1 MRRIAAVVRGPRQAW
16 FSLAALAVMLPF
28 PLFAIAAD
36 DFPLTLQVLGT
47 SERSQ
52 EYKRVY
58 PDPCIKAALGVP
70 CRDYE
75 QSGGIPGWSVDVL
88 QVTGRLTQRGR
99 TVEYQLECRA
109 AAPKRPCAPMKYGK
123 YPARWKG
130 KRLEVLI
137 TDGSGKGTVNRF
149 QIKGEHDANPN

>member
-1 MRRIAAVVRGPRQAW
+1 MRRIAAVAKRPRQPRFLLAGVMVIVV
-16 FSLAALAVMLPF
+16 FSPS
-28 PLFAIAAD
+28 AIAAD

-52 EYKRVY
+52 EYKRIY

-137 TDGSGKGTVNRF
+137 TDGSGKGTINHF